1 MVDTERIELSS
12 SRCKREVLPLND
24 VPTNLVPAVGIEP
37 TPSALSERRPP
48 GEPGRYGG
56 QRENRTRFTAL
67 QVRRIASNACRPQ
80 IFGAKAANR
89 TRVASLPKMH
99 SATELPRLEPRRR
112 IELRSERYECS
123 ALPLSYRGNG
133 ASDRTRTGVYCM
145 ARSNPSH
152 WTTPARKLE
161 RNVRIELTSGVWK
174 TPALPLDESRL
185 VAGVGIEPT
194 RAEDYETSLAP
205 CVPASTHSIVK
216 ELVGDLGLEP
226 RFSCSQSK
234 RVKPFPKSPKMK
246 KAGILSDPASEK

>member
-1 MVDTERIELSS
+1 MESNHLLRAYQTPAQPKSFAGMEVSARIELASPRYKCGAS
-12 SRCKREVLPLND
+12 PAMLADR
-24 VPTNLVPAVGIEP
+24 NL
-37 TPSALSERRPP
+37 
-48 GEPGRYGG
+48 
-56 QRENRTRFTAL
+56 
-67 QVRRIASNACRPQ
+67 
-80 IFGAKAANR
+80 GAKAANR

-205 CVPASTHSIVK
+205 CVPASQHSIVK

-226 RFSCSQSK
+226 RVSCSQSK

>member
-1 MVDTERIELSS
+1 MERIELSS

-24 VPTNLVPAVGIEP
+24 TPTNWYQRMESNHLLRAYQTRAQPESFAGMEVSARIELASPRYKCGASPAML
-37 TPSALSERRPP
+37 ADRNL
-48 GEPGRYGG
+48 
-56 QRENRTRFTAL
+56 
-67 QVRRIASNACRPQ
+67 
-80 IFGAKAANR
+80 GAKAANR

-133 ASDRTRTGVYCM
+133 ASDRIRTGVYCM

-152 WTTPARKLE
+152 WTTPARELE

-205 CVPASTHSIVK
+205 CVPASKHSIVK
-216 ELVGDLGLEP
+216 ELWSGTSDSNRDSLAPKASGLSHFPSP
-226 RFSCSQSK
+226 RK
-234 RVKPFPKSPKMK
+234 
-246 KAGILSDPASEK
+246 

>member
-1 MVDTERIELSS
+1 MLCS
-12 SRCKREVLPLND
+12 P
-24 VPTNLVPAVGIEP
+24 
-37 TPSALSERRPP
+37 
-48 GEPGRYGG
+48 
-56 QRENRTRFTAL
+56 
-67 QVRRIASNACRPQ
+67 
-80 IFGAKAANR
+80 
-89 TRVASLPKMH
+89 
-99 SATELPRLEPRRR
+99 TELPRQWSEDR
-112 IELRSERYECS
+112 I
-123 ALPLSYRGNG
+123 
-133 ASDRTRTGVYCM
+133 RTGVYCM

-205 CVPASTHSIVK
+205 CVPASQHSIVK

-226 RFSCSQSK
+226 RVSCSQSK

>member
-1 MVDTERIELSS
+1 MEVSARIELASPRYKCGAS
-12 SRCKREVLPLND
+12 
-24 VPTNLVPAVGIEP
+24 PAMLADHKSLEPRPRIERG
-37 TPSALSERRPP
+37 SHL
-48 GEPGRYGG
+48 
-56 QRENRTRFTAL
+56 
-67 QVRRIASNACRPQ
+67 
-80 IFGAKAANR
+80 
-89 TRVASLPKMH
+89 LPKMP

-133 ASDRTRTGVYCM
+133 ASDRIRTGVYCM

-205 CVPASTHSIVK
+205 CVPASQHSIVK

-226 RFSCSQSK
+226 RVSCSQSK
-234 RVKPFPKSPKMK
+234 RVKPFPKSPEN
-246 KAGILSDPASEK
+246 EKGRNPFGPGL